1 LQQASRQN
9 YRTIYFSFLSFFLLV
24 VKTEF
29 NAILAWFCSSLV
41 ARPPEEVI
49 CASTRDGSWGGENEN
64 DAANAKRSQWGG
76 DDEKLRMN
84 KPRQMKERTG
94 ESAAAEPVV
103 DSAAEI
109 WKRGSRCIITRERN
123 LLSSILYL
131 RLRKKERGKGEG
143 NLTPETE
150 GSKSKSRPDGSPE
163 ARRGEATRWMDWLAA
178 VEGGG
183 GCRRRR
189 DWRGGGGRGRGKLR
203 LL

>member
-1 LQQASRQN
+1 MR
-9 YRTIYFSFLSFFLLV
+9 
-24 VKTEF
+24 
-29 NAILAWFCSSLV
+29 
-41 ARPPEEVI
+41 
-49 CASTRDGSWGGENEN
+49 RDLNG
-64 DAANAKRSQWGG
+64 GG

-131 RLRKKERGKGEG
+131 RLRKKERGEGEG

-163 ARRGEATRWMDWLAA
+163 ARRGEARRGYEVDGLVDWLAA

-183 GCRRRR
+183 GGCRRRRRRR
-189 DWRGGGGRGRGKLR
+189 DWRGGGKGRARGKLR

>member
-1 LQQASRQN
+1 MLPGEPPTAGGGRGASPRCKRQGCVSPP
-9 YRTIYFSFLSFFLLV
+9 TATGFATGIQTKLSHYFSFLSFFLLV

-94 ESAAAEPVV
+94 ESAAAEPAV

-123 LLSSILYL
+123 LLSSIYVL
-131 RLRKKERGKGEG
+131 G
-143 NLTPETE
+143 
-150 GSKSKSRPDGSPE
+150 
-163 ARRGEATRWMDWLAA
+163 
-178 VEGGG
+178 
-183 GCRRRR
+183 
-189 DWRGGGGRGRGKLR
+189 
-203 LL
+203 